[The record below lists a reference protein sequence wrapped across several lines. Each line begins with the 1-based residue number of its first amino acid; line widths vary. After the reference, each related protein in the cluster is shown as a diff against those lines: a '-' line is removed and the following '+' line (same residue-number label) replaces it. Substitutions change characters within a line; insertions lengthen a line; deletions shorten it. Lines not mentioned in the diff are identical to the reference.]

1 MFGDDKMLLYN
12 FMWIVLIY
20 GFLGWCGEVAFAAVK
35 HGKFVNRGFLN
46 GPICP
51 IYGFGVLIVTVV
63 LNPIANNIPLLF
75 VGSVVFTS
83 LLEFI
88 TGFILEQLFHEKWWD
103 YSNVRF
109 NIKGYI
115 CLRFSL
121 LWGVAATLIV
131 LFLHPSVMWLVGKIP
146 FTLGIVLLCVL
157 SAAFIADLVFT
168 LIGILGLPKRMRA
181 ITEVELALRKLSD
194 DIGEGVANTVFAAQS
209 AKKTVEDKSGELKT
223 AISDKNAEFRATVQH
238 KNAELAESL
247 ADKRRRLD
255 ELKAKYAKLTRS
267 HFQHRR
273 IMNAFPNLQ
282 NGRFKSA
289 LEKIRERR
297 EK

>member
-1 MFGDDKMLLYN
+1 MPLYN

-20 GFLGWCGEVAFAAVK
+20 GFFGWCGEVAFAAVK
-35 HGKFVNRGFLN
+35 DGKFVNRGFLN

-51 IYGFGVLIVTVV
+51 IYGFGVLIVTVA
-63 LNPIANNIPLLF
+63 LEPIANNIPLLF

-88 TGFILEQLFHEKWWD
+88 TGFVLERLFHEKWWD

-115 CLRFSL
+115 CPQFSL

-146 FTLGIVLLCVL
+146 VNIGIVLICVL

-181 ITEVELALRKLSD
+181 ITEVESALRKVSD
-194 DIGEGVANTVFAAQS
+194 EIGEGVANTVFAAQS
-209 AKKTVEDKSGELKT
+209 AKKTVEDKGGELKT
-223 AISDKNAEFRATVQH
+223 ALADKNDELKSAIQH
-238 KNAELAESL
+238 KNAELAQSL
-247 ADKRRRLD
+247 AEKHRQLD
-255 ELKAKYAKLTRS
+255 ELKEKYAKLTRS
-267 HFQHRR
+267 RFQHRR

-289 LEKIRERR
+289 LEKINLHR
-297 EK
+297 KK

>member
-1 MFGDDKMLLYN
+1 MKLLYD
-12 FMWIVLIY
+12 FMRIVLIY

-35 HGKFVNRGFLN
+35 QGKFVNRGFLN

-63 LNPIANNIPLLF
+63 LDPFSNNIPLLF
-75 VGSVVFTS
+75 IGSVLFTS

-88 TGFILEQLFHEKWWD
+88 TGFVLERLFHEKWWD

-131 LFLHPSVMWLVGKIP
+131 LFFHPAVMWLADRIP
-146 FTLGIVLLCVL
+146 FKIGVVLLCVL
-157 SAAFIADLVFT
+157 SAIFIADLVLT
-168 LIGILGLPKRMRA
+168 LIGILGLPKRMKA
-181 ITEVELALRKLSD
+181 IADVEIALKKLSD
-194 DIGEGVANTVFAAQS
+194 DIGEGVANTAMAAQNVTRS
-209 AKKTVEDKSGELKT
+209 VEDRNSELKNRL
-223 AISDKNAEFRATVQH
+223 ADKNNELKAAIQS
-238 KNAELAESL
+238 KGGELAESL
-247 ADKRRRLD
+247 DDKLKSLKQ
-255 ELKAKYAKLTRS
+255 LKAKYAALTRS
-267 HFQHRR
+267 RFQHRR

-282 NGRFKSA
+282 NGRFKAS
-289 LEKIRERR
+289 LDKIKARR
-297 EK
+297 GK

>member
-1 MFGDDKMLLYN
+1 MLLYN

-20 GFLGWCGEVAFAAVK
+20 GFFGWCGEVAFAAVK
-35 HGKFVNRGFLN
+35 DGKFVNRGFLN

-51 IYGFGVLIVTVV
+51 IYGFGVLIVTVA
-63 LNPIANNIPLLF
+63 LEPIANNIPLLF

-88 TGFILEQLFHEKWWD
+88 TGFVLERLFHEKWWD

-115 CLRFSL
+115 CPQFSL

-131 LFLHPSVMWLVGKIP
+131 LFLHPSVMWLVGRIP
-146 FTLGIVLLCVL
+146 VNIGIVLICVL

-181 ITEVELALRKLSD
+181 ITEVESALRKVSD
-194 DIGEGVANTVFAAQS
+194 EIGEGVANTVFAAQS
-209 AKKTVEDKSGELKT
+209 AKKTVEDKGGELKT
-223 AISDKNAEFRATVQH
+223 ALADKNDELKSAIQH
-238 KNAELAESL
+238 KNAELAQSL
-247 ADKRRRLD
+247 AEKYRQLD
-255 ELKAKYAKLTRS
+255 ELKEKYAKLTRS
-267 HFQHRR
+267 RFQHRR

-289 LEKIRERR
+289 LEKINLHR
-297 EK
+297 KK

>member
-1 MFGDDKMLLYN
+1 MPLYN

-20 GFLGWCGEVAFAAVK
+20 GFFGWCGEVAFAAVK
-35 HGKFVNRGFLN
+35 DGKFVNRGFLN

-51 IYGFGVLIVTVV
+51 IYGFGVLIVTVA
-63 LNPIANNIPLLF
+63 LEPIANNIPLLF

-88 TGFILEQLFHEKWWD
+88 TGFVLERLFHEKWWD

-115 CLRFSL
+115 CPQFSL

-146 FTLGIVLLCVL
+146 VNIGIVLICVL

-181 ITEVELALRKLSD
+181 ITEVESALRKVSD
-194 DIGEGVANTVFAAQS
+194 EIGEGVANTVFAAQS
-209 AKKTVEDKSGELKT
+209 AKKTVEDKGGELKT
-223 AISDKNAEFRATVQH
+223 ALADKNDELKSAIQH
-238 KNAELAESL
+238 KNAELAQSL
-247 ADKRRRLD
+247 AEKYRQLD
-255 ELKAKYAKLTRS
+255 ELKEKYAKLTRS
-267 HFQHRR
+267 RFQHRR

-289 LEKIRERR
+289 LEKINLHR
-297 EK
+297 KK

>member
-1 MFGDDKMLLYN
+1 MLLYD

-51 IYGFGVLIVTVV
+51 IYGFGALIVTVI
-63 LNPIANNIPLLF
+63 LSPIADNVVLLF
-75 VGSVVFTS
+75 IGSVVFTS

-88 TGFILEQLFHEKWWD
+88 TGFVLEQLFHEKWWD

-115 CLRFSL
+115 CLRFSM

-131 LFLHPSVMWLVGKIP
+131 KLVHPSIMWLVGKIP
-146 FTLGIVLLCVL
+146 LKLGIVLLCVL
-157 SAAFIADLVFT
+157 IAAFTADIVFT
-168 LIGILGLPKRMRA
+168 LIGVFGLQKRMKA
-181 ITEVELALRKLSD
+181 ITEIESALRKVSD
-194 DIGEGVANTVFAAQS
+194 DIGEGVANTVFAAQN
-209 AKKTVEDKSGELKT
+209 AKKTIDEKGGELKS
-223 AISDKNAEFRATVQH
+223 AIADKNDELKATIHQH
-238 KNAELAESL
+238 NAELAESM
-247 ADKRRRLD
+247 AEKRRRLD
-255 ELKAKYAKLTRS
+255 ELIAKYDKLTRS
-267 HFQHRR
+267 RFQHRR
-273 IMNAFPNLQ
+273 IINAFPNLQ
-282 NGRFKSA
+282 NGRFKTA
-289 LEKIRERR
+289 LEKIREKR

>member
-1 MFGDDKMLLYN
+1 MLLYD

-51 IYGFGVLIVTVV
+51 IYGFGALIVTVI
-63 LNPIANNIPLLF
+63 LSPIADNVVLLF
-75 VGSVVFTS
+75 IGSVVFTS

-88 TGFILEQLFHEKWWD
+88 TGFVLEQLFHEKWWD

-115 CLRFSL
+115 CLRFSM

-131 LFLHPSVMWLVGKIP
+131 KLVHPSIMWLVGKIP
-146 FTLGIVLLCVL
+146 LKLGIVLLCVL
-157 SAAFIADLVFT
+157 IAAFIADIVFT
-168 LIGILGLPKRMRA
+168 LIGVFGLQKRMKA
-181 ITEVELALRKLSD
+181 ITEIESALRKVSD
-194 DIGEGVANTVFAAQS
+194 DIGEGVANTVFAAQN
-209 AKKTVEDKSGELKT
+209 AKKTIDEKGGELKS
-223 AISDKNAEFRATVQH
+223 AIADKNDELKATIHQH
-238 KNAELAESL
+238 NAELAESM
-247 ADKRRRLD
+247 AEKRRRLD
-255 ELKAKYAKLTRS
+255 ELIAKYDKLTRS
-267 HFQHRR
+267 RFQHRR
-273 IMNAFPNLQ
+273 IINAFPNLQ
-282 NGRFKSA
+282 NGRFKAA
-289 LEKIRERR
+289 LEKIREKR

>member
-1 MFGDDKMLLYN
+1 MLLYD

-51 IYGFGVLIVTVV
+51 IYGFGVLIVTVA
-63 LNPIANNIPLLF
+63 LDPIANNIPLLF

-88 TGFILEQLFHEKWWD
+88 TGFVLERLFHEKWWD

-121 LWGVAATLIV
+121 LWGAAATLIV

-146 FTLGIVLLCVL
+146 VKISIILLCVL
-157 SAAFIADLVFT
+157 FAAFIADLVFT
-168 LIGILGLPKRMRA
+168 LVGILGLPKRMRA
-181 ITEVELALRKLSD
+181 ITEVESALRKVSD
-194 DIGEGVANTVFAAQS
+194 EIGESVANTVFAAQS
-209 AKKTVEDKSGELKT
+209 AKKTVEDKSGEVKT
-223 AISDKNAEFRATVQH
+223 AFADKNDEIKSAIQH
-238 KNAELAESL
+238 KNAELAQSL
-247 ADKRRRLD
+247 AEKRRQLD
-255 ELKAKYAKLTRS
+255 ELKEKYAKLTRS
-267 HFQHRR
+267 RFQHRR

-282 NGRFKSA
+282 NGKFKSA
-289 LEKIRERR
+289 LEKIKPHR
-297 EK
+297 KK

>member
-1 MFGDDKMLLYN
+1 MPLYN

-20 GFLGWCGEVAFAAVK
+20 GFFGWCGEVAFAAVK
-35 HGKFVNRGFLN
+35 HGRFVNRGFLN

-51 IYGFGVLIVTVV
+51 IYGFGVLIVTVA
-63 LNPIANNIPLLF
+63 LDPIADNIPLLY

-88 TGFILEQLFHEKWWD
+88 TGFVLERLFHEKWWD

-115 CLRFSL
+115 CPQFSL

-146 FTLGIVLLCVL
+146 VNIGIVLICVL

-181 ITEVELALRKLSD
+181 ITEVESALRKVSD
-194 DIGEGVANTVFAAQS
+194 EIGEGVANTVFAAQS
-209 AKKTVEDKSGELKT
+209 AKKTVEDKGGELKT
-223 AISDKNAEFRATVQH
+223 ALADKNDELKSAIQH
-238 KNAELAESL
+238 KNAELAQSL
-247 ADKRRRLD
+247 AEKYRQLD
-255 ELKAKYAKLTRS
+255 ELKEKYAKLTRS
-267 HFQHRR
+267 RFQHRR

-282 NGRFKSA
+282 NGKLKSA
-289 LEKIRERR
+289 LEKINLHR
-297 EK
+297 KK

>member
-1 MFGDDKMLLYN
+1 MPLYN

-20 GFLGWCGEVAFAAVK
+20 GFFGWCGEVAFAAVK

-51 IYGFGVLIVTVV
+51 IYGFGVLIVTVA
-63 LNPIANNIPLLF
+63 LEPIANNIPLLF

-88 TGFILEQLFHEKWWD
+88 TGFVLERLFHEKWWD

-115 CLRFSL
+115 CPQFSL

-146 FTLGIVLLCVL
+146 VNIGIVLICVL

-181 ITEVELALRKLSD
+181 ITEVESALRKVSD
-194 DIGEGVANTVFAAQS
+194 EIGEGVANTVFAAQS
-209 AKKTVEDKSGELKT
+209 AKKTVEDKGGELKT
-223 AISDKNAEFRATVQH
+223 ALADKNDELKSAIQH
-238 KNAELAESL
+238 KNAELAQSL
-247 ADKRRRLD
+247 AEKYRQLD
-255 ELKAKYAKLTRS
+255 ELKEKYAKLTRS
-267 HFQHRR
+267 RFQHRR

-282 NGRFKSA
+282 NGKFKSA
-289 LEKIRERR
+289 LEKINLHR
-297 EK
+297 KK

>member
-1 MFGDDKMLLYN
+1 MPLYN

-20 GFLGWCGEVAFAAVK
+20 GFFGWCGEVAFAAVK
-35 HGKFVNRGFLN
+35 HGRFVNRGFLN

-51 IYGFGVLIVTVV
+51 IYGFGVLIVTVA
-63 LNPIANNIPLLF
+63 LDPIADNIPLLY

-88 TGFILEQLFHEKWWD
+88 TGFVLERLFHEKWWD

-115 CLRFSL
+115 CPQFSL

-146 FTLGIVLLCVL
+146 VNIGIVLICVL

-181 ITEVELALRKLSD
+181 ITEVESALRKVSD
-194 DIGEGVANTVFAAQS
+194 EIGEGVANTVFAAQS
-209 AKKTVEDKSGELKT
+209 AKKTVEDKGGELKT
-223 AISDKNAEFRATVQH
+223 ALADKNDELKSAIQH
-238 KNAELAESL
+238 KNAELAQSL
-247 ADKRRRLD
+247 AEKYRQLD
-255 ELKAKYAKLTRS
+255 ELKEKYAKLTRS
-267 HFQHRR
+267 RFQHRR

-282 NGRFKSA
+282 NGKFKSA
-289 LEKIRERR
+289 LEKINLHR
-297 EK
+297 KK

>member
-1 MFGDDKMLLYN
+1 MLLYD

-51 IYGFGVLIVTVV
+51 IYGFGVLIVTVI
-63 LNPIANNIPLLF
+63 LSPIADNVVLLF
-75 VGSVVFTS
+75 IGSVVFTS

-88 TGFILEQLFHEKWWD
+88 TGFVLEQLFHEKWWD

-115 CLRFSL
+115 CLRFSM

-131 LFLHPSVMWLVGKIP
+131 KLVHPSIMWLVGKIP
-146 FTLGIVLLCVL
+146 LKLGIVLLCVL
-157 SAAFIADLVFT
+157 IAAFTADIVFT
-168 LIGILGLPKRMRA
+168 LIGVFGLQKRMKA
-181 ITEVELALRKLSD
+181 ITEIESALRKVSD
-194 DIGEGVANTVFAAQS
+194 DIGEGVANTVFAAQN
-209 AKKTVEDKSGELKT
+209 AKKTIDEKGGELKS
-223 AISDKNAEFRATVQH
+223 AIADKNDELKATIHQH
-238 KNAELAESL
+238 NAELAESM
-247 ADKRRRLD
+247 AEKRRRLD
-255 ELKAKYAKLTRS
+255 ELIAKYDKLTRS
-267 HFQHRR
+267 RFQHRR
-273 IMNAFPNLQ
+273 IINAFPNLQ
-282 NGRFKSA
+282 NGRFKTA
-289 LEKIRERR
+289 LEKIREKR

>member
-1 MFGDDKMLLYN
+1 MPLYN

-20 GFLGWCGEVAFAAVK
+20 GFFGWCGEVAFAAVK

-51 IYGFGVLIVTVV
+51 IYGFGVLIVTVA
-63 LNPIANNIPLLF
+63 LEPIANNIPLLF

-88 TGFILEQLFHEKWWD
+88 TGFVLERLFHEKWWD

-115 CLRFSL
+115 CPQFSL

-146 FTLGIVLLCVL
+146 VNIGIVLICVL

-181 ITEVELALRKLSD
+181 ITEVESALRKVSD
-194 DIGEGVANTVFAAQS
+194 EIGEGVANTVFAAQS
-209 AKKTVEDKSGELKT
+209 AKKTVEDKGGELKT
-223 AISDKNAEFRATVQH
+223 ALADKNDELKSAIQH
-238 KNAELAESL
+238 KNAEFAQSLAE
-247 ADKRRRLD
+247 KYRQLD
-255 ELKAKYAKLTRS
+255 ELKEKYAKLTRS
-267 HFQHRR
+267 RFQHRR

-282 NGRFKSA
+282 NGKFKSA
-289 LEKIRERR
+289 LEKINLHR
-297 EK
+297 KK